1 MLDTIFATKRGMS
14 QVWTNTGK
22 RKPVTKCY
30 VDDNIVIG
38 KQECIAV
45 NRQTK
50 DLQKQPCLIFE
61 IGYGKKK
68 LKNTPKPLKEKIK
81 KSGFSFGVKQVRG
94 IKIFE
99 TDQDENQ
106 AEPEIGS
113 SLNLSDIFE
122 VGDVIKVT
130 GTTKGKG
137 FAGVVKK
144 FKFKGGP
151 RTHGQRDRERAPGSI
166 GAMTD
171 PGRVWKGK
179 KMPGRLGGDQRT
191 VKNLVVLHIDSD
203 KNEIWLSGPI
213 PGHQNSVVKIVKTG
227 QKEQVVLD
235 KKASGIEE
243 KKVKKEKKQ
252 VKAEEKYEKEEKKI
266 KPKSKTEKESEK
278 QAESKDKDQK
288 KADKKENKSKKES
301 KEDQQKEKENKE
313 E

>member
-45 NRQTK
+45 NRKTK

-81 KSGFSFGVKQVRG
+81 KSGFSFGIKQVRG
-94 IKIFE
+94 IKIFD
-99 TDQDENQ
+99 TDK
-106 AEPEIGS
+106 AEELSPEIGS
-113 SLNLSDIFE
+113 SLNLSDTFE
-122 VGDVIKVT
+122 VGDVVKVT

-191 VKNLVVLHIDSD
+191 VKNLVVLHIDPE
-203 KNEIWLSGPI
+203 KNELWLSGPI
-213 PGHQNSVVKIVKTG
+213 PGHQNSIIRIVKTG
-227 QKEQVVLD
+227 KKKEIVLD

-243 KKVKKEKKQ
+243 KKVKQEKKQ
-252 VKAEEKYEKEEKKI
+252 TKAGQKNKKEEKNT
-266 KPKSKTEKESEK
+266 KSKSKKEEESEK
-278 QAESKDKDQK
+278 QAKSKDKDEK
-288 KADKKENKSKKES
+288 KAEQTENKPKKES
-301 KEDQQKEKENKE
+301 KEDQKKEKEDKE

>member
-14 QVWTNTGK
+14 QVWTETGK
-22 RKPVTKCY
+22 RKPVTRCY

-38 KQECIAV
+38 QQKCMAV
-45 NRQTK
+45 NRKTH

-81 KSGFSFGVKQVRG
+81 KSGFSFGIKQVRG
-94 IKIFE
+94 IKIFD
-99 TDQDENQ
+99 TDK
-106 AEPEIGS
+106 AEELNPEIGS
-113 SLNLSDIFE
+113 SLNLSDTFE
-122 VGDVIKVT
+122 VGDVVKVT

-179 KMPGRLGGDQRT
+179 KMPGRLGGDKRT
-191 VKNLVVLHIDSD
+191 IKNLVVLHIDPD
-203 KNEIWLSGPI
+203 QNEIWLSGPI
-213 PGHQNSVVKIVKTG
+213 PGHQNSIVRIVRTGVKRKVA
-227 QKEQVVLD
+227 LD
-235 KKASGIEE
+235 KKASGIEA
-243 KKVKKEKKQ
+243 KED
-252 VKAEEKYEKEEKKI
+252 EEKTQKKSDKKSTNKDDNP
-266 KPKSKTEKESEK
+266 KPKS
-278 QAESKDKDQK
+278 DQK
-288 KADKKENKSKKES
+288 QDSKNKTKQE
-301 KEDQQKEKENKE
+301 
-313 E
+313 